1 MKTYLYLVFG
11 LMTLILS
18 ACSNDN
24 PLYTKKGRAAT
35 EVLSIS
41 PLIESINVATTLQY
55 QAYLLND
62 QGISTDVSDSVTWS
76 TDDNSIA
83 ELSNN
88 GLASG
93 LSQGETIVTAEF
105 NGLSSSASLTVTD
118 LTLDSL
124 QVTPAQSI
132 SLVGINT
139 QFLSYAL
146 FTDGSNQDVTQNSLW
161 TSADSSALIID
172 QGMVQAIQTNTPT
185 GVSID
190 ANFNGNS
197 DSATLEIINA
207 NIEALLIDPPLQTLA
222 KFERERYTAYLS
234 LDNGEFIDVTSQVQ
248 WSVADSER
256 AIISNN
262 RNNTGELFALSPGTT
277 DVQASLRFASND
289 LSATSAL
296 TVTPITLERIEIV
309 PTDITVVRGTS
320 GQYQATGFYNN
331 GDQRAITKSVIWAS
345 SNPTIANIEN
355 SGPNAGQAYAIVP
368 GTTII
373 SASLD
378 GVQASTSGTVI
389 SPNLDRIEVI
399 PDTSEVPLG
408 ASESFRAL
416 AHFDDGS
423 VDDIT
428 QQAVWQSDN
437 TGIAET
443 NFRVPGQANSVA
455 TGGPVNISATWQSNT
470 DSAALM
476 VGTAIPVKLSIQPGD
491 SILPLR
497 SNSPFKAFLSYS
509 NNQSFNVTDQVTW
522 STQDTSL
529 ATVSNAIG
537 NEGNVHTVKA
547 GATTLSAAYDDGA
560 FTDTETVSLTI
571 LGGYVTFIRSK
582 CTPTQATVGDIISC
596 TCTAILSSNLGD
608 YDCKDLAHYSA
619 NPEGALNFS
628 EKPGER
634 NQAEAIAP
642 ANVNVHIQYGSSS
655 TNSSLLIQ

>member
-571 LGGYVTFIRSK
+571 LGGYVTFIQGQ
-582 CTPTQATVGDIISC
+582 CTPNQANVGDIISC